1 MKRLNTK
8 QVRKVCFRM
17 AAKHLHDVRM
27 EYTQRVRTM
36 SPFLKEIKKVE
47 DLLNLHWG
55 GAFNMTPE
63 QIDKEYKHFME
74 HYERDFDEIHD
85 EMLEESSDE

>member
-8 QVRKVCFRM
+8 QIRKVCFRM
-17 AAKHLHDVRM
+17 AAKHLQEVRM
-27 EYTQRVRTM
+27 EYTKRTRM
-36 SPFLKEIKKVE
+36 MTPFLKEVKWVA
-47 DLLNLHWG
+47 DLLENHWG
-55 GAFNMTPE
+55 GGFNMTKE
-63 QIDKEYKHFME
+63 QKDKEYKHFME

>member
-8 QVRKVCFRM
+8 QVRKVCFRI
-17 AAKHLHDVRM
+17 AAEHLEDVRLH
-27 EYTQRVRTM
+27 YVGRVRTM

-47 DLLNLHWG
+47 DLLKLHWG
-55 GAFNMTPE
+55 GAFNMTQE
-63 QIDKEYKHFME
+63 QIDKEYEHFVE
-74 HYERDFDEIHD
+74 HYERDSDEIHD